1 MATSTECPPHPGS
14 LLESLRNLGYSLGA
28 AIADLIDNSITA
40 SASNI
45 EIYHDFDQSPP
56 RIAIVDDGK
65 GMTPEEL
72 FKAMRMGSSS
82 PLDCRSP
89 NDLGRFGLGLKT
101 ASFSQARRFT
111 VISRRDGVWTGARWD
126 LDQLDESWRLDLL
139 DEEEAGSVP
148 WVDTIQGDGTMVLL
162 EKLDRLGGKQLK
174 RITPKALLKEMES
187 ARDHLALVF
196 HRYLAGKSASHI
208 SININNYPVEP
219 FDPFFERHPATQRL
233 NSLAVKIG
241 SDKAAIMP
249 YIIPHF
255 SKLSGS
261 ERDMIKK
268 YGGQSKTQGFYV
280 YRNLRLLAWGS
291 WFGLLRQKREA
302 SGLARIRV
310 DISNAMDHQWGIDVM
325 KSKAVFPE
333 VVKDEMRVVLD
344 RIEGASI
351 RTYTSRGQRLSE
363 ADPYPLWQREV
374 SNSGVKY
381 LIDHDHPLLKAFSR
395 KLSADGVR
403 EMNSLLS
410 LIEERM
416 PIEAIYND
424 RLGDNIDGST
434 PVDDG
439 EREEKYQQMLTMLLE
454 SGHDREQAERIL
466 ERFFKE

>member
-1 MATSTECPPHPGS
+1 
-14 LLESLRNLGYSLGA
+14 LGYSLGA

-65 GMTPEEL
+65 GMTNDEL

-82 PLDCRSP
+82 PLDCRNT

-111 VISRRDGVWTGARWD
+111 VASRKDGVWSGARWD
-126 LDQLDESWRLDLL
+126 LDQLDERWKLDLL
-139 DEEEAGSVP
+139 DEDEVGSVP
-148 WVDTIQGDGTMVLL
+148 WVDSIQGDGTIVLL

-208 SININNYPVEP
+208 SIKINNYPVEP
-219 FDPFFERHPATQRL
+219 YDPFFKRHQATQRL
-233 NSLAVKIG
+233 NNLAVKVG
-241 SDKAAIMP
+241 SNKAEVMP

-261 ERDMIKK
+261 ERDVLKK

-280 YRNLRLLAWGS
+280 YRNRRLLAWGS
-291 WFGLLRQKREA
+291 WFGLRRQKREA
-302 SGLARIRV
+302 SGLARVQV

-344 RIEGASI
+344 RIAGSSV

-374 SNSGVKY
+374 SNAGVKY
-381 LIDHDHPLLKAFSR
+381 LIDHDHPLLKAFSQ
-395 KLSADGVR
+395 KLSADEVK

-416 PIEAIYND
+416 PVEAIYND
-424 RLGDNIDGST
+424 RLGDNIDGSS
-434 PVDDG
+434 PDESG
-439 EREEKYQQMLTMLLE
+439 EREGKYQQMLTLLLE
-454 SGHDREQAERIL
+454 SGHDEEQAEKIL
-466 ERFFKE
+466 ERIFKK

>member
-1 MATSTECPPHPGS
+1 MTTSTECPPHPGS

-40 SASNI
+40 SASKI
-45 EIYHDFDQSPP
+45 EIYHDVDQSPP

-65 GMTPEEL
+65 GMTHDEL

-82 PLDCRSP
+82 PLDCRSA

-111 VISRRDGVWTGARWD
+111 VISCKGGVWTGARWD
-126 LDQLDESWRLDLL
+126 LDHLDESWRLDLL
-139 DEEEAGSVP
+139 DEEEICSVP
-148 WVDTIQGDGTMVLL
+148 WIETILGDGTMVLL

-174 RITPKALLKEMES
+174 KITPKALLIEMES

-219 FDPFFERHPATQRL
+219 YDPFFERHQATQRL
-233 NSLAVKIG
+233 NGLAVKVG
-241 SDKAAIMP
+241 SDRAAITP

-255 SKLSGS
+255 SKLSGN

-280 YRNLRLLAWGS
+280 YRNRRLLAWGS
-291 WFGLLRQKREA
+291 WFGLRRQKREA
-302 SGLARIRV
+302 SGLARIQV
-310 DISNAMDHQWGIDVM
+310 DISNSMDDQWGIDVM
-325 KSKAVFPE
+325 KSRAVFPE

-344 RIEGASI
+344 RIEEASV

-363 ADPYPLWQREV
+363 AEPYPLWQREV

-381 LIDHDHPLLKAFSR
+381 LIDHDHPLLKAFSQ
-395 KLSADGVR
+395 KLSADDAR
-403 EMNSLLS
+403 EMKSLLS
-410 LIEERM
+410 LIEEM
-416 PIEAIYND
+416 IPIEAIYND
-424 RLGDNIDGST
+424 RLGDNIDGSS
-434 PVDDG
+434 PVDNG
-439 EREEKYQQMLTMLLE
+439 EMEEKYQQMLKLLLE
-454 SGHDREQAERIL
+454 SGHDREQAEKIL
-466 ERFFKE
+466 VRLFK